1 MGKTIGVLAK
11 LPEELDYLIDPALK
25 YGVHQTDDD
34 HFDFLHRATP
44 DEMEELASV
53 AERYRLSEHHDQVA
67 DFFDAYPITDHAE
80 SAMLY
85 WLFGLMG
92 VAGLPLSTENCDTVE
107 RHIAALRRF
116 GSFRLAS
123 ERANAAM
130 LLAAFGRDATPAIP
144 DLRRALHDEDLRV
157 QVRAH
162 FALAVI
168 EGNRIEHQQT
178 VSKIYSLHNKK
189 NEFGSHIEDV
199 GRDAADVLEKFG
211 EMSTTA

>member
-1 MGKTIGVLAK
+1 MRKSIGVLGK
-11 LPEELDYLIDPALK
+11 LPQELHYLIGPALK

-34 HFDFLHRATP
+34 HFDFLQRATP

-53 AERYRLSEHHDQVA
+53 AERYRLSEHHDHVA
-67 DFFDAYPITDHAE
+67 DFFDAYPITEHAE
-80 SAMLY
+80 SAKLY

-92 VAGLPLSTENCDTVE
+92 DAGLPLSPENWDTVE
-107 RHIAALRRF
+107 RHIKSLRRF

-130 LLAAFGRDATPAIP
+130 LLATFGKEAAPAIP

-168 EGNRIEHQQT
+168 EGDRFEHEQA
-178 VSKIYSLHNKK
+178 VRKIYSQHDKK

-211 EMSTTA
+211 EMSTTV